1 MTHTDIETSDG
12 RKARLYKGTPK
23 ADAPKSYIK
32 VGVIGHSI
40 GNNYNPSTLT
50 LYINKQGI
58 LKYEIYRD
66 GCFYPYY
73 GTFEYMETEK

>member
-1 MTHTDIETSDG
+1 MIYKDIETSDG

-23 ADAPKSYIK
+23 ADAPKSYTK
-32 VGVIGHSI
+32 VGVVGHNI

-50 LYINKQGI
+50 LYKNKQSI

-66 GCFYPYY
+66 GCFYPFY
-73 GTFEYMETEK
+73 GTFEYIGETK